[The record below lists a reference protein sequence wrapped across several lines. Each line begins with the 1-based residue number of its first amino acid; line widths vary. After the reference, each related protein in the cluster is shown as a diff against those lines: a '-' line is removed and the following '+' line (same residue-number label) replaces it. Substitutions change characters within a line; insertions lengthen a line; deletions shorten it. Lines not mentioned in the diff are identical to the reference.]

1 MRLIGFAE
9 ADPSCAIETLESLG
23 DGPHWRQLCTCLLG
37 GQPVDPPMLPAPY
50 AGFMAT
56 EARAIAGTTVHT
68 VGHGTL
74 ASDAFT
80 ALLNGAHIECVAD
93 VRSFPGSRHNPQ
105 FGRQEMERW
114 MPAAGIGY
122 VWTSNLGG
130 RRRPVEGSK
139 HVALRHVSF
148 RAYADY
154 METPDFLTGVEAL
167 LTLVGER
174 STAVMCSESVWWRCH
189 RRLLADY
196 LVLVK
201 GANVDHLMHDG
212 RLFSHT
218 LTDGVRLDRG
228 ALIYDVEATLPL
240 QTI

>member
-1 MRLIGFAE
+1 M
-9 ADPSCAIETLESLG
+9 T
-23 DGPHWRQLCTCLLG
+23 
-37 GQPVDPPMLPAPY
+37 
-50 AGFMAT
+50 T
-56 EARAIAGTTVHT
+56 EARASAMTTVRT

-74 ASDAFT
+74 ASEVFT
-80 ALLNGAHIECVAD
+80 SLLDGAHIECVAD

-114 MPAAGIGY
+114 MPAASIGY
-122 VWTSNLGG
+122 VWMPNLGG
-130 RRRPVEGSK
+130 RRRPAEGSK
-139 HVALRHVSF
+139 HVALRHISF

-167 LTLVGER
+167 VMLADER

-196 LVLVK
+196 LVLVRRV
-201 GANVDHLMHDG
+201 NVDHLMHDG
-212 RLFSHT
+212 RLTPHII
-218 LTDGVRLDRG
+218 TDGARLDG
-228 ALIYDVEATLPL
+228 GVLIYDVEATPPL

>member
-1 MRLIGFAE
+1 MPTSTGESQPTSSSVRLLE
-9 ADPSCAIETLESLG
+9 ATPSEAAPRDWLNG
-23 DGPHWRQLCTCLLG
+23 CLL
-37 GQPVDPPMLPAPY
+37 
-50 AGFMAT
+50 
-56 EARAIAGTTVHT
+56 
-68 VGHGTL
+68 
-74 ASDAFT
+74 
-80 ALLNGAHIECVAD
+80 LLGNLSD

-154 METPDFLTGVEAL
+154 METPDFLIGVEAL

-174 STAVMCSESVWWRCH
+174 STAVM
-189 RRLLADY
+189 
-196 LVLVK
+196 
-201 GANVDHLMHDG
+201 
-212 RLFSHT
+212 
-218 LTDGVRLDRG
+218 
-228 ALIYDVEATLPL
+228 
-240 QTI
+240 